1 MARARARPV
10 GAGDRRRGVLER
22 WRRGVRSRRRG
33 DLPGDLRC
41 DPRALRDRRPA
52 RRVRRVDVSPRRATG
67 RRGRSAQQ
75 RRKRHRMAPAR
86 VPDGGPRRTLARL
99 ARRGRDHRA
108 PTPRG
113 RPEPDVERCRA
124 GRDRGA
130 RARERTRGDL
140 PRDAG
145 RCRLSRGAP
154 VDRGR
159 PRASRDR
166 ARHRDRRDAPAA
178 PVAHAALRGR
188 ARPAARHERRRRGL
202 RARRRARGARA
213 DRHDPRSPCGPFAA
227 RPYLPSASR
236 RAHTPGRRHGAS
248 AKAGG
253 GAGRTLYLER
263 AGGSVE
269 AVVIAVVV
277 VAVVLFFVSTYNR
290 LVTLRQ
296 RVKEAWADI
305 DVQLK
310 RRHDLIPNLVETVK
324 GYATHES
331 TVFQNVTQARAA
343 AVAAGAT
350 ASPQERAQAENVLT
364 GALRSVFAV
373 AENYPQ
379 LQAVQEFK
387 DLSENLTA
395 TEDKIAFARR
405 FYNGNVRDYN
415 TSLQTF
421 PTNLFADAFGFKP
434 EEYFE
439 LAEAGEREAP
449 QVKF

>member
-1 MARARARPV
+1 
-10 GAGDRRRGVLER
+10 
-22 WRRGVRSRRRG
+22 
-33 DLPGDLRC
+33 
-41 DPRALRDRRPA
+41 
-52 RRVRRVDVSPRRATG
+52 
-67 RRGRSAQQ
+67 
-75 RRKRHRMAPAR
+75 
-86 VPDGGPRRTLARL
+86 
-99 ARRGRDHRA
+99 
-108 PTPRG
+108 
-113 RPEPDVERCRA
+113 
-124 GRDRGA
+124 
-130 RARERTRGDL
+130 
-140 PRDAG
+140 
-145 RCRLSRGAP
+145 
-154 VDRGR
+154 
-159 PRASRDR
+159 
-166 ARHRDRRDAPAA
+166 
-178 PVAHAALRGR
+178 
-188 ARPAARHERRRRGL
+188 
-202 RARRRARGARA
+202 
-213 DRHDPRSPCGPFAA
+213 
-227 RPYLPSASR
+227 
-236 RAHTPGRRHGAS
+236 
-248 AKAGG
+248 
-253 GAGRTLYLER
+253 
-263 AGGSVE
+263 VE